1 MFHNAGGQSS
11 VSTGNRDGAAMSAQE
26 FMTLVSATLEQAM
39 KDYSRVPLE
48 MRRSHNW
55 EGGS

>member
-1 MFHNAGGQSS
+1 
-11 VSTGNRDGAAMSAQE
+11 MSAQE